1 MATRKTATKTTQKA
15 KLNLGFG
22 DNVENSASK
31 YKKSSSTSSRGGRKS
46 STSKSTT
53 SKRTVSSNIAQPSK
67 RTQKKVEKTIKKASP
82 VAIIVAILFLVVG
95 LGAGWLTTSII
106 CKNDCFNIVGMDEIS
121 IEIGTDYVDQGV
133 KIVAFGKDES
143 ASVSIE
149 TNLTKNADGSLTS
162 SEEGTFYIKYKSN
175 CFKYGK
181 LFKVEKIRLVSFVLP
196 SEPSEKID

>member
-15 KLNLGFG
+15 KLNFGFG

-31 YKKSSSTSSRGGRKS
+31 SKKSSATSSKGRKTSTSRSTTSSR
-46 STSKSTT
+46 TA
-53 SKRTVSSNIAQPSK
+53 SSNIAQPSK

-106 CKNDCFNIVGMDEIS
+106 CKNDCFDIVGMDEIS
-121 IEIGTDYVDQGV
+121 IEIGTNYVDQGV

-143 ASVSIE
+143 ASISIE
-149 TNLTKNADGSLTS
+149 TDLTKNADGSLTS
-162 SEEGTFYIKYKSN
+162 NEEGTFYIKYKSD

>member
-22 DNVENSASK
+22 DNVDNLASK
-31 YKKSSSTSSRGGRKS
+31 SKKSRSTSSRGRKS
-46 STSKSTT
+46 STSRST
-53 SKRTVSSNIAQPSK
+53 SSNIAQPSK
-67 RTQKKVEKTIKKASP
+67 RTQKKVEKAIKKASP

-95 LGAGWLTTSII
+95 LGAGWLATSII
-106 CKNDCFNIVGMDEIS
+106 CKNDCFDIVGMDEIS
-121 IEIGTDYVDQGV
+121 IEIGTNYVDQGV

-162 SEEGTFYIKYKSN
+162 NEEGTFYIKYKSD

>member
-22 DNVENSASK
+22 DNVDNLASK
-31 YKKSSSTSSRGGRKS
+31 SKKSSSTPSRGRKS
-46 STSKSTT
+46 GTSKSTT
-53 SKRTVSSNIAQPSK
+53 SKRTISSNLAQPSK
-67 RTQKKVEKTIKKASP
+67 ITQKKVEKTIKKASP

-106 CKNDCFNIVGMDEIS
+106 CKNDCFDIVGMDEIS

>member
-15 KLNLGFG
+15 KLNFGFG

-31 YKKSSSTSSRGGRKS
+31 SKKSSATSSKGRKTSTSRSTTSSR
-46 STSKSTT
+46 TA
-53 SKRTVSSNIAQPSK
+53 SSNIAQPSK

-106 CKNDCFNIVGMDEIS
+106 CKNDCFDIVGMDEIS
-121 IEIGTDYVDQGV
+121 IEIGTNYVDQGV

-149 TNLTKNADGSLTS
+149 TDLTKNADGSLTS
-162 SEEGTFYIKYKSN
+162 DEEGTFYIKYKSD